1 MRKEKRK
8 GAFSRKLM
16 LLKKTPLPLCA
27 ALYTHKKMLST
38 QYFKIF
44 FVMVRAVYLL
54 IFANQKI

>member
-1 MRKEKRK
+1 
-8 GAFSRKLM
+8 M